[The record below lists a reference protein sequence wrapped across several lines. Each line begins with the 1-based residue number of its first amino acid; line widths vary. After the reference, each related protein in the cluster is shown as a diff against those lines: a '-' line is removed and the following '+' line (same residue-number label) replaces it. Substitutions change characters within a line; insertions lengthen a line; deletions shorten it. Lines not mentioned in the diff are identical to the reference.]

1 MADSTLVPSLIAA
14 GSGLVG
20 TVIGG
25 LISYLTQAGRAKA
38 EEKRRRISMATSLA
52 AEVEAYLELM
62 NRRGHSVNARA
73 LAAQFR
79 AGQNVKLRGF
89 ALTDDTA
96 LGQFPLFMK
105 LMPQIGELGSVCS
118 DVAKFYTLIAGVR
131 TTCIAAERG
140 QYDNW
145 SSTAQANL
153 IEAEVDVWESAL
165 ALGKELV
172 PRLRS
177 VAQL

>member
-1 MADSTLVPSLIAA
+1 MTDPTLVPSLIAA
-14 GSGLVG
+14 GSGLAG
-20 TVIGG
+20 TAIGG
-25 LISYLTQAGRAKA
+25 LISYWAQVGRAKG
-38 EEKRRRISMATSLA
+38 EENRRRKSMAISLA
-52 AEVEAYLELM
+52 AEIEAYLELM
-62 NRRGHSVNARA
+62 KRRGHAVNARA

-79 AGQNVKLRGF
+79 TGQSVKIRGF
-89 ALTDDTA
+89 ALTDDTP
-96 LGQFPLFMK
+96 LGQFPLFMR
-105 LMPQIGELGSVCS
+105 LMDQIGELGSVCS
-118 DVAKFYTLIAGVR
+118 ELAKFYTLIAGVR

-165 ALGKELV
+165 TLGKELV

-177 VAQL
+177 VAQM